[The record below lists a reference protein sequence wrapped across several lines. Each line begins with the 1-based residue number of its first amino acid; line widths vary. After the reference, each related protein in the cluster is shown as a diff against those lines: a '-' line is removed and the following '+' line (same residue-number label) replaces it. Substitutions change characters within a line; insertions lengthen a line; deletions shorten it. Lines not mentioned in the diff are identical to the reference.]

1 MRFFLLLFIALP
13 LFELWLIIKVG
24 SLLGAAATVAL
35 VVATAVVGLLVLRYQ
50 GVKTLLR
57 GRESMAQGHLP
68 AQEMLEA
75 MMLSIAGVLLVLP
88 GFATDTAGFLLL
100 VSPLRRLV
108 AARALSR
115 MVVIGSFQSMARRP
129 GNTMEGEF
137 WRHDDLSERRPP
149 GELPDRRGPL
159 R

>member
-137 WRHDDLSERRPP
+137 WRHDDPSERRPP

>member
-137 WRHDDLSERRPP
+137 WRHDDPSECRPP